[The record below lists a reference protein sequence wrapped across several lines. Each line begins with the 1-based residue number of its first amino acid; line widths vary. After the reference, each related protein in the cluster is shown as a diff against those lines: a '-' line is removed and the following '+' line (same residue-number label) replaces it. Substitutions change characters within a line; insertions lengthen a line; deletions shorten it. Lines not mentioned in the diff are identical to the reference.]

1 MENKSIW
8 GKHWTPFRKV
18 VYPVWLAYETS
29 QRFYDYGE
37 SVHNFM
43 EKHQDKISHYVGGIG
58 AQTADIIASV
68 GTFGLFELF
77 LTGLSSTILT
87 LSIISFLG
95 LGIKDFYGITDWGSQ
110 ISFAK
115 NYLLDYP
122 IMTALPSL
130 GIFLTVSLFNR
141 LRKKIT
147 F

>member
-1 MENKSIW
+1 MIGLILALILCDWAYAYTTLSTKINEIQNEMYYKSAILLGG
-8 GKHWTPFRKV
+8 GKFHIFKYHIIPAAKPF
-18 VYPVWLAYETS
+18 
-29 QRFYDYGE
+29 
-37 SVHNFM
+37 
-43 EKHQDKISHYVGGIG
+43 
-58 AQTADIIASV
+58 
-68 GTFGLFELF
+68 LFELF

-110 ISFAK
+110 VSFAK

-122 IMTALPSL
+122 MMTVLPSL
-130 GIFLTVSLFNR
+130 GIFLTVTFFNN